1 MVRRMSLINIIKLSA
16 KLPNKQA
23 LFALNRVPMR
33 DTLVYLFCLF
43 FVLFL
48 PYTIT
53 NMIEVYQNA
62 ISKSQL
68 VLQVI
73 LFYPFFMMFLV
84 IISISFLAV
93 FALILRYLLGRKLAY
108 QQLWKMT
115 AYAIL
120 WPFVLYQVILFL
132 PISNYLGV
140 TVCFVIY
147 LIMMWQMIVIYP
159 RNRKKSSMR

>member
-1 MVRRMSLINIIKLSA
+1 MSLIKIITLSA
-16 KLPNKQA
+16 KLPSKQA

-43 FVLFL
+43 FILFL
-48 PYTIT
+48 PYTIV
-53 NMIEVYQNA
+53 NMMDVYQNA

-68 VLQVI
+68 VLQVV

-93 FALILRYLLGRKLAY
+93 IALLLRFILVRKLAY

-120 WPFVLYQVILFL
+120 WPFILYQVILFV
-132 PISNYLGV
+132 PVSNYLGV

-147 LIMMWQMIVIYP
+147 LAIMWRMIVVYP
-159 RNRKKSSMR
+159 RKRKKAE

>member
-1 MVRRMSLINIIKLSA
+1 MSLINIIKLSA

-132 PISNYLGV
+132 PISLDSHEQPNFLTGEYGQIIETHHLQELQRILTSI
-140 TVCFVIY
+140 TVY
-147 LIMMWQMIVIYP
+147 
-159 RNRKKSSMR
+159 